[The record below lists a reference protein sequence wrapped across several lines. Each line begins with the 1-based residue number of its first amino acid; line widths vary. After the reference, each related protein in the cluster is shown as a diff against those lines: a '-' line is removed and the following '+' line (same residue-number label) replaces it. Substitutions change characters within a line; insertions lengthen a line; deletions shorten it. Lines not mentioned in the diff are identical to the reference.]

1 MYVFLKPEKCSPS
14 LQLEVQ
20 PAADMGFGGNTWQ
33 LWFDDILAFTSDFLG
48 VLILPVFVGIIY
60 LLNIFMFKSFELKDD
75 DSKKN

>member
-33 LWFDDILAFTSDFLG
+33 L
-48 VLILPVFVGIIY
+48 
-60 LLNIFMFKSFELKDD
+60 
-75 DSKKN
+75 